1 MRPSLHRFF
10 FAHALACALLF
21 TPFALRAQDGARTRP
36 RRVGTPAPEVQ
47 TPEVRTQEQSI
58 PQVETPPARLEAEP
72 LIRIG
77 LSTNA
82 RSVTV
87 STTGRLRVEG
97 AETNQPELARVR
109 VEPRVMPPL
118 EATPPD
124 ASDEEDFS
132 DAAAAQTTARPNVVS
147 TSKESR
153 TTPGTEMKTARP
165 APSRSGTTGGGVRL
179 ASRTNVVSRG
189 AVLYEPGTTK
199 PLADVRAPVIF
210 AAEDEALHPV
220 RFNEKPYRGRLE
232 VFANTRGTLTV
243 VNVVP
248 LEEYVRGVVPN
259 ELSPGGYPA
268 LEALK
273 AQAVAARTYAVS
285 HLGQF
290 QSQGF
295 DLLPTT
301 R

>member
-1 MRPSLHRFF
+1 MRSSLHRFF
-10 FAHALACALLF
+10 FAHALACALLC
-21 TPFALRAQDGARTRP
+21 TPFALRAQEGTRTRP
-36 RRVGTPAPEVQ
+36 RRVNTPAPEVQ
-47 TPEVRTQEQSI
+47 TQEQTISE
-58 PQVETPPARLEAEP
+58 VEPPAARLEAEP
-72 LIRIG
+72 SIRIG

-118 EATPPD
+118 DAPPPD
-124 ASDEEDFS
+124 TSTEEDS
-132 DAAAAQTTARPNVVS
+132 TDVAAERSSAQPSVVN
-147 TSKESR
+147 TSKESK
-153 TTPGTEMKTARP
+153 TAPKGEIKTARP
-165 APSRSGTTGGGVRL
+165 APSKTSTTGGGVRL
-179 ASRTNVVSRG
+179 ASRTNVVARG

-199 PLADVRAPVIF
+199 PLADVRAPVLF
-210 AAEDEALHPV
+210 ASEDEALHPV

-259 ELSPGGYPA
+259 ELSPGGFPA
-268 LEALK
+268 L
-273 AQAVAARTYAVS
+273 
-285 HLGQF
+285 
-290 QSQGF
+290 
-295 DLLPTT
+295 
-301 R
+301 